1 MPAGSTHTP
10 TVTGPR
16 MVLLYFLPGGAVE
29 WQAPS

>member
-16 MVLLYFLPGGAVE
+16 MHLLYFLPDGAVE
-29 WQAPS
+29 WHPG